1 MKRIYSITYNVID
14 RGETFTPKKIETN
27 DRNHNN
33 VVKSFLKKYEYAMDL
48 SNNYTFEVV
57 NVDWIGYGSV

>member
-1 MKRIYSITYNVID
+1 MKRIYSITYSVRD
-14 RGETFTPKKIETN
+14 RGTTFTPKKIETN

-33 VVKSFLKKYEYAMDL
+33 VVKSFLKKYESAMDL